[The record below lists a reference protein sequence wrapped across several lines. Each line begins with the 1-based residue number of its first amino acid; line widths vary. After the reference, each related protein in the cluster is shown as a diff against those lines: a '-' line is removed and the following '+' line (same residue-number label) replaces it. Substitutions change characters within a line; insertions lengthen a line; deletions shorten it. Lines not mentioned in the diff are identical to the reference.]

1 LYLLPSL
8 FRLCGKEL
16 GKGVEM
22 KKTVGKTDRNIR
34 FALAAFL
41 VVVAAIVGFGSI
53 WSYVALAVTAVLVV
67 TGASGY
73 CPLYTLLHIDTTKSV
88 SRESVRAK

>member
-1 LYLLPSL
+1 
-8 FRLCGKEL
+8 
-16 GKGVEM
+16 M

-67 TGASGY
+67 T
-73 CPLYTLLHIDTTKSV
+73 DRKSV
-88 SRESVRAK
+88 V